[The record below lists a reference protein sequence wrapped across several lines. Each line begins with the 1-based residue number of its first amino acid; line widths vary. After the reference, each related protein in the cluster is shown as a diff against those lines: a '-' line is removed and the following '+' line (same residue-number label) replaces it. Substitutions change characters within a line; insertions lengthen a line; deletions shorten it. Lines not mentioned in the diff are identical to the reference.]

1 MAWTIFEMMF
11 ENFKKTIQQLGK
23 FADDQVSFITDHLR
37 AAIIAKDE
45 YLLKEGKVCQS
56 FYFINR
62 GSFRHYEI
70 TETGDET
77 TLNLLVE
84 NDWVLDYKS
93 FTSQK
98 PSTSFIQAAEE
109 SEVLELSVYNL
120 HKLMKTS
127 DCFFQLGKIFQYA
140 IAQPKTNPQKTCP
153 KEKYTELLSN
163 KPQLIQRF
171 PLKYIASYLD
181 ITPETLSRVRK
192 SLA

>member
-1 MAWTIFEMMF
+1 MACTIFEMMF

-23 FADDQVSFITDHLR
+23 FADDQVSFITDHLK

-98 PSTSFIQAAEE
+98 PSTSFIQ
-109 SEVLELSVYNL
+109 
-120 HKLMKTS
+120 
-127 DCFFQLGKIFQYA
+127 LGKIFQYA
-140 IAQPKTNPQKTCP
+140 IAQPKTNPQKTSP

-192 SLA
+192 NLA